1 MNESERSYLLTK
13 LKEECKIFYY
23 KNSLNLNSKN
33 KNPLEMDDKELMVFI
48 DKHGLELTYAR
59 VLNDCTLKFLTI
71 QNKFKEA
78 KIPEEVLTILDR
90 LMNESPA
97 SYLVGGCTRDI
108 ILGEDVNDYDF
119 VTDISYDRLKEVFP
133 ECKFKETGTEF
144 LVFNLN
150 YNGTDYE
157 IANFRKDS
165 KTSADSRRPDSVEV
179 GTIEEDKNRRDF
191 STGNIY
197 WSTRE
202 LIISVQSVDD
212 ILDRK
217 LRFVG
222 NPEERLHED
231 LLRGWRFLR
240 LAKTKNLTP
249 DKDSLRAV
257 RRNWEKIYNMS
268 NPHRVMLELEK
279 LCLK

>member
-1 MNESERSYLLTK
+1 MNESERNYLLTK

-23 KNSLNLNSKN
+23 KNSLNLNLKN
-33 KNPLEMDDKELMVFI
+33 KNPLEMNDKELMVFI
-48 DKHGLELTYAR
+48 DKHRLELTYAR
-59 VLNDCTLKFLTI
+59 VLNECTLKFLTI

-90 LMNESPA
+90 LMNESPN

-108 ILGEDVNDYDF
+108 ILGEEVKDYDF
-119 VTDISYDRLKEVFP
+119 VTDISYTRLKEVFS
-133 ECKFKETGTEF
+133 EHKFKETGTEF

-150 YNGTDYE
+150 YNATDYE

-165 KTSADSRRPDSVEV
+165 LTSDGRRPDSVEV
-179 GTIEEDKNRRDF
+179 GTLDEDCSRRDF
-191 STGNIY
+191 SCNNIF
-197 WSTRE
+197 WNPKE
-202 LIISVQSVDD
+202 LYITSQSVDD

-222 NPEERLHED
+222 DPEQRLKED
-231 LLRGWRFLR
+231 MLRGWRFMR

-257 RRNWEKIYNMS
+257 RRNWENIYNAS
-268 NPHRVMLELEK
+268 NPQRVMLELEK

>member
-1 MNESERSYLLTK
+1 MNKSEQEYFLHK
-13 LKEECKIFYY
+13 LKEQCKIHYF
-23 KNSLNLNSKN
+23 KDNLHSSGV
-33 KNPLEMDDKELMVFI
+33 KNPLDMNKMEIMCYI
-48 DKHGLELTYAR
+48 DKHKLDLLYAQ
-59 VLNDCTLKFLTI
+59 VLNDAVLKFLRLK
-71 QNKFKEA
+71 NKFKEA

-90 LMNESPA
+90 LLAESSN

-108 ILGEDVNDYDF
+108 ILGEEVNDWDF
-119 VTDISYDRLKEVFP
+119 VTDISYSRLKEVFS

-165 KTSADSRRPDSVEV
+165 KTSDGRKPDSVEV
-179 GTIEEDKNRRDF
+179 GTLEEDKNRRDF
-191 STGNIY
+191 TTGNIY
-197 WSTRE
+197 WNTRD

-222 NPEERLHED
+222 NPEERLQED
-231 LLRGWRFLR
+231 LLRGWRFMR

-249 DKDSLRAV
+249 DKESLRAV
-257 RRNWEKIYNMS
+257 RRNWERIYNDS
-268 NPHRVMLELEK
+268 NPQRVMLELEK